1 VRKSNERRRIIEQE
15 NETLNRTLNDAE
27 ADDINIVDALLNEV
41 NREIQRRYL
50 LVKLAVA
57 ALVILIAVLPF
68 MTETLSDKTKYF
80 CLIVAG
86 LIAAT
91 FALLQLFDRQVGIE
105 ARLVRWARGRAEELA
120 HERGIASKLA
130 RYPIESSGSQL
141 RRVPTSI
148 LA

>member
-1 VRKSNERRRIIEQE
+1 
-15 NETLNRTLNDAE
+15 
-27 ADDINIVDALLNEV
+27 
-41 NREIQRRYL
+41 
-50 LVKLAVA
+50 
-57 ALVILIAVLPF
+57 

-105 ARLVRWARGRAEELA
+105 AKLVKWARDRAEKLA
-120 HERGIASKLA
+120 DERGIKSKLA
-130 RYPIESSGSQL
+130 RCPIESFGNQL
-141 RRVPTSI
+141 QRIPPSI